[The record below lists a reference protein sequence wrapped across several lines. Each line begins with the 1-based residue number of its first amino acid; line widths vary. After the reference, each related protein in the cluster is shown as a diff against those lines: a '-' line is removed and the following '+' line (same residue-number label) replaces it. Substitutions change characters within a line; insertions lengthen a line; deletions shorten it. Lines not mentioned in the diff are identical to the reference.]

1 MYSLNNQ
8 GYYLP
13 EAFTWE
19 GKQIRGYWISKYQFK
34 EVNSVKA
41 QISGAD
47 GVIRVKNILS
57 QYGSGYTYE
66 MYLIKNGKRIV
77 WNSAEKKYIEGTE
90 GIPLTTNSYTFK
102 NLEPRRIWSKYNC
115 QKF

>member
-1 MYSLNNQ
+1 M
-8 GYYLP
+8 P

-19 GKQIRGYWISKYQFK
+19 NKQIRGYWISKYQLK
-34 EVNSVKA
+34 EANTVKA

-57 QYGSGYTYE
+57 QYGTNYKYE

-77 WNSAEKKYIEGTE
+77 RNGGTYVEGTE
-90 GIPLTTNSYTFK
+90 AIELTTNSYTFK
-102 NLEPRRIWSKYNC
+102 NLEPRRIWC
-115 QKF
+115 